1 MRYDLF
7 ANRKD
12 ELLLLARILLMVL
25 FVKFGLDKLTG
36 FTATVTYMTSTGMPL
51 PGLLTLIAVLM
62 EFVVGILIVLGFYTR
77 PLALALALYTLAA
90 ALIGHRYWN
99 MEGMAHYLSMISF
112 YKNISIVGGL
122 ILLGITGPGKYS
134 LDKR

>member
-1 MRYDLF
+1 MRYTLF
-7 ANRKD
+7 DNHRD
-12 ELLLLARILLMVL
+12 QLILLARILLMVL
-25 FVKFGLDKLTG
+25 FIKFGFDKVMG

-51 PGLLTLIAVLM
+51 PGLLALIAVVL
-62 EFVVGILIVLGFYTR
+62 ELGVGIALLLGFYTR
-77 PLALALALYTLAA
+77 PLAVALAIYTLAA

-99 MEGMAHYLSMISF
+99 MEGMQHYLSMINF

-122 ILLGITGPGKYS
+122 LLLSVTGPGKYS

>member
-1 MRYDLF
+1 MRYSLF

-12 ELLLLARILLMVL
+12 EMILLARILLMVL
-25 FVKFGLDKLTG
+25 FVKFGLDKLLG
-36 FTATVTYMTSTGMPL
+36 FTATVNYLTSTGVPA
-51 PGLLTLIAVLM
+51 PGLLALIAMVM
-62 EFVVGILIVLGFYTR
+62 EFGVGVALVLGFYTR
-77 PLALALALYTLAA
+77 PLALALAIYTLAA

-99 MEGMAHYLSMISF
+99 MEGMQHYLSMISF

-122 ILLGITGPGKYS
+122 LLLVVTGPGRYS